1 MVLGAGFFREKT
13 SADGDVPSNAVKI
26 TIASSSTKK
35 EWIDD
40 AVKKFN
46 AASRS
51 NQHLQVQGRPIYVQV
66 LQEEVEPGKFDHYRS
81 GTMVSDTL
89 SGKITPT
96 ILSPAEGSWIDQLNS
111 EWEAT
116 HGKLIV
122 TGKPTPLVRTPLVI
136 AMWQSRATAL
146 GCWPEPSI
154 DCTWERLGELAAAP
168 SGWASFGHPE
178 WGKLKMG
185 YGYVGESNSGTMTAM
200 LVCMLGSGKA
210 GDLAVGDVSRTS
222 GCGTAMARLESAKDH
237 SGVKSSWLLGWMKT
251 GGPDYLDAVTT
262 YEQDVVAFNREN
274 GADLREP
281 LVAVY
286 PQDGTVVVQHPFA
299 VLNGADWVTS
309 EQESA
314 ANLFL
319 AFLLSEDE
327 QKALEQWGLRPVDAS
342 AAPGPSINPRFGA
355 LPNAP
360 IVSLDVPP
368 VLVMNRITEVW
379 HEVKKHAVI
388 ALVFDKSG
396 SMQGQKLTTALAG
409 AIDFVQAMDPQDELI
424 WIPFDGR
431 VYPGRQGL
439 KSQIG
444 EQLID
449 DIKSTTAAG
458 GTAFYDAL
466 GEAYRRVS
474 ERKTTLGDARRY
486 GIVVLS
492 DGQDTASVQMSLAQL
507 QALLE
512 PSEGDP
518 TAIQI
523 HTIGVGADADKR
535 VLTMLASVAHGRYWD
550 AKDPTRVPETYRQIA
565 VHY

>member
-1 MVLGAGFFREKT
+1 
-13 SADGDVPSNAVKI
+13 
-26 TIASSSTKK
+26 
-35 EWIDD
+35 
-40 AVKKFN
+40 
-46 AASRS
+46 
-51 NQHLQVQGRPIYVQV
+51 
-66 LQEEVEPGKFDHYRS
+66 
-81 GTMVSDTL
+81 
-89 SGKITPT
+89 
-96 ILSPAEGSWIDQLNS
+96 
-111 EWEAT
+111 
-116 HGKLIV
+116 
-122 TGKPTPLVRTPLVI
+122 
-136 AMWQSRATAL
+136 
-146 GCWPEPSI
+146 
-154 DCTWERLGELAAAP
+154 
-168 SGWASFGHPE
+168 
-178 WGKLKMG
+178 
-185 YGYVGESNSGTMTAM
+185 
-200 LVCMLGSGKA
+200 
-210 GDLAVGDVSRTS
+210 
-222 GCGTAMARLESAKDH
+222 
-237 SGVKSSWLLGWMKT
+237 
-251 GGPDYLDAVTT
+251 
-262 YEQDVVAFNREN
+262 
-274 GADLREP
+274 
-281 LVAVY
+281 
-286 PQDGTVVVQHPFA
+286 
-299 VLNGADWVTS
+299 
-309 EQESA
+309 
-314 ANLFL
+314 
-319 AFLLSEDE
+319 
-327 QKALEQWGLRPVDAS
+327 
-342 AAPGPSINPRFGA
+342 
-355 LPNAP
+355 
-360 IVSLDVPP
+360 
-368 VLVMNRITEVW
+368 
-379 HEVKKHAVI
+379 
-388 ALVFDKSG
+388 
-396 SMQGQKLTTALAG
+396 MQGQKLTTALAG